1 MVNGDVLFTTKF
13 RLDLDPNKT
22 VEIYD
27 DIDYSGLGEDIN
39 DFVGIVKVSGPS
51 GVIYENTDF
60 NNPDIVPGTSRQ
72 MTTLIYLILDALDN
86 YQVMKGQY
94 TIKYSVKNTVS
105 ENTYENTNVY
115 GFHFDVPTMAV
126 DVDSGPYSAK
136 LRSDDETDYGSN
148 VSLLTREHRIKYP
161 TDLALPDIVTTLAS
175 YEVDPIYTNLWTII
189 VTSTVD
195 YKQVSD
201 DLEYR
206 WYGTKTVTHCV
217 TGACISSFYNSVDE
231 MLTLYQGYIGT
242 NPNMA
247 GLFRERLQQIN
258 TAWQLLDIAWMYV
271 DLEEADK
278 QSEVIRE
285 LIEDSGINLC
295 PSGLS
300 IQVDAC
306 PSWGG
311 GQGGGFYT
319 PGVGIDIDAPGKVIS
334 LSHLGFENLTDPG
347 ADKMLFWDNT
357 AGALGWTD
365 IGDVSA
371 KIKISS
377 DDTTIG
383 YIEDKFTVS
392 HGGNIT
398 NILELTTLN
407 PAGNEIRQL
416 QLDETKISH
425 DNIGGVSA
433 DDHHDQAH
441 VLATSGDHTG
451 ALPLTDLGNYVAG
464 ALVYGGAVD
473 WGVLSAGTE
482 GYVLKMGAIYPVWE
496 TLDWSDIIGIPTTF
510 SGYGISDTLAN
521 LNTAITDAI
530 LIDTGDSR
538 LSDSRTPTAHASSHL
553 SSGGD
558 TIVNFTPTVSGLV
571 PLSGGGVSNFL
582 RADGS
587 WAVPSGTS
595 GLSMGTTTQIPYV
608 NVAGDDFLYSAG
620 LVYGGSIL
628 GVTGSIEASAWIKA
642 VYGFTVGASEYHVFH
657 KGDENW
663 QVYNGNTP
671 TWNMTISRNF
681 EWNMTS
687 NGTLIISN
695 ANNGS
700 SGVLILTANGSY
712 TVTLPGN
719 STPATIIVTPSDN
732 VLAVFT
738 KRNNANYVWSS
749 HTFLDPI

>member
-161 TDLALPDIVTTLAS
+161 TDLGFDDIVVTAAS
-175 YEVDPIYTNLWTII
+175 HEVDPIYTNLWTTII
-189 VTSTVD
+189 TSTVD
-195 YKQVSD
+195 YKQVD

-206 WYGTKTVTHCV
+206 WYGTETVTHCV
-217 TGACISSFYNSVDE
+217 TGACISSFYSSVDE

-285 LIEDSGINLC
+285 LIENSGIDLC
-295 PSGLS
+295 PSGPS

-319 PGVGIDIDAPGKVIS
+319 PGVGINIDVPGKVIS
-334 LSHLGFENLTDPG
+334 LSHLGFENLTGPG

-357 AGALGWTD
+357 AGALGWAD
-365 IGDVSA
+365 LEEFFD
-371 KIKISS
+371 KLKISS

-383 YIEDKFTVS
+383 YLEDKFTVS
-392 HGGNIT
+392 HGVNVT
-398 NILELTTLN
+398 NILNLTTLN
-407 PAGNEIRQL
+407 PGGNEIRQL
-416 QLDETKISH
+416 QLDESKISH
-425 DNIGGVSA
+425 DNIAGVSV

-441 VLATSGDHTG
+441 VLATIGDHTG
-451 ALPLTDLGNYVAG
+451 ALPLTDLDNYVAG
-464 ALVYGGAVD
+464 ALVHGGAAD
-473 WGVLSAGTE
+473 WEVLSAGIE

-510 SGYGISDTLAN
+510 SGYGISDTLVN

-558 TIVNFTPTVSGLV
+558 TIANFTPTVTGLV
-571 PLSGGGVSNFL
+571 PLSGGGTSNFL
-582 RADGS
+582 RADGL
-587 WAVPSGTS
+587 WEVPPGTS
-595 GLSMGTTTQIPYV
+595 GLSMGATTQIPYM

-628 GVTGSIEASAWIKA
+628 GVTGSIEASTWIKA
-642 VYGFTVGASEYHVFH
+642 VYGFTVGASGYHVFH

-700 SGVLILTANGSY
+700 SGVLILRANGSY
-712 TVTLPGN
+712 TCTLPTG
-719 STPATIIVTPSDN
+719 STPSIIIVTPSDN

-738 KRNNANYVWSS
+738 KVNNGNYIWS
-749 HTFLDPI
+749 HTTFLDPI